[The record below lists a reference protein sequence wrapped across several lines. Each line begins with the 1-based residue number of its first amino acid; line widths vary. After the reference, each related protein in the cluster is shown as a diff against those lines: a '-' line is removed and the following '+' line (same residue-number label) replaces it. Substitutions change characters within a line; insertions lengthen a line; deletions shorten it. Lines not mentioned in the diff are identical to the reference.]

1 MRVITKP
8 YQYQKHGVRIVH
20 EHFDGRAIIGDEMG
34 LGKSLSA
41 LLYAYKYLPE
51 DPPGPIVITCPATIK
66 INWKREVAKHLGMRA
81 EVLYGEKVPV
91 DYPHPHDP
99 NNQLYVINY
108 DILRQPRRKKAPSPD
123 RTRDWSS
130 WLNHARPR
138 LIIGDEIQYIKNG
151 RSGRSKAFRN
161 LCRDIPRV
169 LALSG
174 TPLTNSPLDLWPIL
188 NVLFPQ
194 LFPSRF
200 EFAMRYTNAV
210 KRWFGW
216 QFPGARNL
224 DELHSILRNTC
235 MIRRLKADV
244 LDQLPAKTVT
254 VTPIEVPLR
263 DYHRAEDDFLGWLDG
278 ESPGLA
284 ARAAKAEEITR
295 MNYLKGF
302 AGRLKVEP
310 VISWVDDF
318 FESSESKLLLGAVHR
333 RVTYPIVDAFGA
345 RATLVDGDLS
355 DKQKQDAFDRFNL
368 DPRCWLLVGNLQA
381 AGVGWSC
388 RSTSDVAIV
397 ELPWTPGELEQF
409 IARIH
414 GLERGLPGV
423 AANIN
428 ILVAAGTIEEDL
440 CEIIQ
445 RKQGWL
451 DQVLDGEPRED
462 SIDVYDQL
470 KKKIVLRSQSRKRA
484 KA

>member
-1 MRVITKP
+1 MSVITTP
-8 YQYQKHGVRIVH
+8 YQYQKDGVRTIH
-20 EHFDGRAIIGDEMG
+20 QRFDGRAIIGDEMG
-34 LGKSLSA
+34 LGKSFQA

-91 DYPHPHDP
+91 DTPRPHDP
-99 NNQLYVINY
+99 NGQLYVINY
-108 DILRQPRRKKAPSPD
+108 DILRQRRRKDGPAPD
-123 RTRDWSS
+123 RSRDWSA
-130 WLNHARPR
+130 WLNRVQPR

-151 RSGRSKAFRN
+151 RAARSKAFR
-161 LCRDIPRV
+161 LLTRGVPRI

-188 NVLFPQ
+188 NVLFPD

-200 EFAMRYTNAV
+200 EFAVRYTNAR
-210 KRWFGW
+210 KRFWGW
-216 QFPGARNL
+216 EFKGAKNL
-224 DELHSILRNTC
+224 DELHAILRETC
-235 MIRRLKADV
+235 MIRRLKVDV

-254 VTPIEVPLR
+254 VVPIEVDLTE
-263 DYHRAEDDFLGWLDG
+263 YYKAEADFIGWL
-278 ESPGLA
+278 EQKAPTLA
-284 ARAAKAEEITR
+284 LRAAKAEQITR
-295 MNYLKGF
+295 LNFLKGF
-302 AGRLKVEP
+302 AGRLKVDP

-318 FESSESKLLLGAVHR
+318 FESSEGKLLLGAIHR
-333 RVTYPIVDAFGA
+333 KVTYPIVDAFGR

-355 DKQKQDAFDRFNL
+355 DKQKQACFDRFNL
-368 DPRCWLLVGNLQA
+368 DPTCWLMVGNLQA

-388 RSTSDVAIV
+388 TATSDVAVI

-414 GLERGLPGV
+414 GLERGIPGV

-445 RKQGWL
+445 TKQGWL
-451 DQVLDGEPRED
+451 DQVLDGRPRAD
-462 SIDVYDQL
+462 SLDVYDQL
-470 KKKIVLRSQSRKRA
+470 KEKIVLRNKRKRGT